1 MHDNRFAKWEF
12 KEAKPEDETIR
23 TELMRTDAV
32 AEGAND
38 PKAIQVDGHIHN
50 IQNFVSAVRRTDA
63 LGIDGLEARKAV
75 AVIEAIYE
83 SARNDG
89 KWITL

>member
-1 MHDNRFAKWEF
+1 M
-12 KEAKPEDETIR
+12 
-23 TELMRTDAV
+23 
-32 AEGAND
+32 
-38 PKAIQVDGHIHN
+38 DGHIRN
-50 IQNFVSAVRRTDA
+50 IQNFVLAVRGTDA